1 MNMTIKSLAFAAIA
15 ACMLFANSVQ
25 AEITPASLG
34 SPDDEKYFLKFI
46 GFPETH
52 GDAKV
57 NLDCYM
63 LVRKNGKLEG
73 DCYVKNNWDPDFAY
87 AVVQGMKK
95 GRMTPAFEGKKQM
108 DMVVQFQTLF
118 EKVGEERT
126 LKILLNTGL
135 PDNTEEYGE
144 NHIAAQRVFGYEPWR
159 KNCPKRAEWLV
170 NARAH
175 VNDQG
180 VASSVDLEHVKGIVP
195 TGSCTTAIIE
205 TIEKARYSP
214 TLADG
219 VAVPS
224 SYVEPFGN

>member
-1 MNMTIKSLAFAAIA
+1 MITNSKIFAAAVTVAYLLLA
-15 ACMLFANSVQ
+15 APAQ

-34 SPDDEKYFLKFI
+34 NPDDEKYLLKFI

-57 NLDCYM
+57 ILDCYV
-63 LVRKNGKLEG
+63 LVKTSGKLDG
-73 DCYVKNNWDPDFAY
+73 GCYVKNNWDPDFAY
-87 AVVQGMKK
+87 AVFQATKK
-95 GRMTPAFEGKKQM
+95 GRMIPAFEGKKKM
-108 DMVVQFQTLF
+108 EVVVQFQTLF
-118 EKVGEERT
+118 EKIGEEST
-126 LKILLNTGL
+126 LKVLLNSGL

-144 NHIAAQRVFGYEPWR
+144 NHIAAQRVYGHEPWR
-159 KNCPKRAEWLV
+159 DKCPKRAEWLV

-180 VASSVDLEHVKGIVP
+180 VASSVDLEHVRGIVP
-195 TGSCTTAIIE
+195 TGSCVTAIIE
-205 TIEKARYSP
+205 TIETARYSP